1 MKIRTLEELDS
12 ALDADLSWRKH
23 EISLIVTSV
32 FQAKGR
38 VKLTMKRAAITL
50 MYSHWEGYVKKS
62 SEIYLAYLNRLAPK
76 YCNMKDNFSHI
87 SLKNKFN
94 KGFTLKKY
102 NSQKEIFDYITNG
115 LDCGFNVNYE
125 DVIDTES
132 NLKSEQFSNILSQL
146 GLDMQPFELKFNF
159 IDQKLIKNR
168 NAIAHGEFVSDKD
181 VDDAYGEIS
190 THLLALIETFHNMI
204 KTAASNKEY
213 LKEKTDV
220 KDQLVSPLPL
230 QQLGVSS

>member
-12 ALDADLSWRKH
+12 ALDSDLSWRKH
-23 EISLIVTSV
+23 EISLITNSV
-32 FQAKGR
+32 FKAKGK

-87 SLKNKFN
+87 SLKSRFN

-102 NSQKEIFDYITNG
+102 DSQKEIFDYIING
-115 LDCGFNVNYE
+115 LNCNFNVNYE

-168 NAIAHGEFVSDKD
+168 NAIAHGEYVADKD
-181 VDDAYGEIS
+181 INDAYDEIS
-190 THLLALIETFHNMI
+190 THLLELIDTFHSMI
-204 KTAASNKEY
+204 KSAASNKEY
-213 LKEKTDV
+213 LKLNTEVTD
-220 KDQLVSPLPL
+220 QSGSLL
-230 QQLGVSS
+230 QR